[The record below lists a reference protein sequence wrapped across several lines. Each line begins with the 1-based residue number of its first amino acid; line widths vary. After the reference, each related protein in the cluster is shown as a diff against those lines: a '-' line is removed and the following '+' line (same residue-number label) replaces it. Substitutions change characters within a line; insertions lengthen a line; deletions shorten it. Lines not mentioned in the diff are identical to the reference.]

1 MILRLTTGHE
11 NGLPGASQER
21 REGRGFSPAAT
32 LHTLTP
38 APLPLAGEGG
48 RRRSEGPPTQGVR
61 VCVKTPPACH
71 SEEPKA
77 TRNLALP

>member
-1 MILRLTTGHE
+1 MSLWLTTGHE

-21 REGRGFSPAAT
+21 KEGRGFSPAVT

-48 RRRSEGPPTQGVR
+48 
-61 VCVKTPPACH
+61 PA
-71 SEEPKA
+71 A
-77 TRNLALP
+77 AGG

>member
-21 REGRGFSPAAT
+21 REGRGFSPAVT

-38 APLPLAGEGG
+38 APIRASLS
-48 RRRSEGPPTQGVR
+48 SE
-61 VCVKTPPACH
+61 
-71 SEEPKA
+71 
-77 TRNLALP
+77 